1 MSVIPNFVVFEG
13 GDGSGTST
21 QLGLLLR
28 DFARRAELPISA
40 AAGESPR
47 GAPVLHGTAE
57 PTGGPVGALIRAA
70 LGGKQPLRPETLA
83 RLFSADRQ
91 EHLFGP
97 GGIVERCGRGELVV
111 CDRYVPSSLV
121 YQGITCGEELPLLLN
136 RDFPCPELL
145 IYFDLDP
152 DIAAKRMENRRER
165 EIFEYRDFQIEVRRR
180 YRELLPRYAGES
192 IRTVAIDASRSPEKV
207 AEDVWSAL
215 QELPILTRR

>member
-1 MSVIPNFVVFEG
+1 MNIIPNFVVFEG

-21 QLGLLLR
+21 QMDLLR
-28 DFARRAELPISA
+28 RRFADPA
-40 AAGESPR
+40 ASRESP
-47 GAPVLHGTAE
+47 GTLPVLCATAE
-57 PTGGPVGALIRAA
+57 PTTGPVGALIREA
-70 LGGKQPLRPETLA
+70 LGGRLPLMPETLA

-91 EHLFGP
+91 EHIFGP

-121 YQGITCGEELPLLLN
+121 YQGATCGEDLPLLLN

-152 DIAAKRMENRRER
+152 DIAAERMANRGGR
-165 EIFEYRDFQIEVRRR
+165 EIFEYRDFQVEVRRR
-180 YRELLPRYAGES
+180 YRELLPRYARGD
-192 IRTVAIDASRSPEKV
+192 IRSVTLDASQSPEKV

-215 QELPILTRR
+215 AKLPIFTMR